1 MLYRFAAELVL
12 LLHLAFV
19 LFVVAGGLAALR
31 GRGWMVAHL
40 AALAWGAGIE
50 FSGWTCP
57 LTWLEIGLRSAAGG
71 AGYEGGFVEHYL
83 LRVLYPAGLTREGQ
97 VMLGVAVLGFNAAVY
112 GWLFWVRGLGG
123 QKATLFTRTDGSR
136 RS

>member
-1 MLYRFAAELVL
+1 
-12 LLHLAFV
+12 
-19 LFVVAGGLAALR
+19 
-31 GRGWMVAHL
+31 MVAHL

-123 QKATLFTRTDGSR
+123 QKATLFTRGACQASCRLNGCVMPPTSR
-136 RS
+136 GDCRPFCQRDLPCASPG